1 MDPSLNPQT
10 QPQDLKTQVRES
22 TNKFV
27 GDHYEGFLRRLMNLT
42 LTILKFIKNSVL
54 SMINMAFGRE

>member
-10 QPQDLKTQVRES
+10 QPQDLKTQVKET

-27 GDHYEGFLRRLMNLT
+27 TDHYEGFLRRSVNLA
-42 LTILKFIKNSVL
+42 LTILKFLKNSIL
-54 SMINMAFGRE
+54 SMINMALGKD